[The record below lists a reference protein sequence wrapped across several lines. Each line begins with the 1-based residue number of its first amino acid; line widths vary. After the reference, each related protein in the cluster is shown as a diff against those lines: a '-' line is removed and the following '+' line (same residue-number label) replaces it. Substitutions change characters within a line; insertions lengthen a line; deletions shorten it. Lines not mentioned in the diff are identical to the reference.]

1 MDKKQIQRENLKNI
15 LYSIFDNYG
24 DLSKKIY
31 IVISDV
37 ENNKHICEE
46 ILKIINKNTPS
57 FIRKILVGYND
68 DNKNV
73 AVKLKRR
80 NEKFNIVEKYDLNSK
95 DDVVIDIYNMDLS
108 KEKEK
113 YSYESKFIVDYIVSL
128 DDIKKTKF
136 FKEIKKKIISNRE
149 VKSENQIALNLNDLY
164 NICIEQ
170 TVWKNEDDISKMN
183 NWIYNIIN
191 PHALNSELLN
201 KMLDTIN
208 EQLDNLK
215 FSSYLE
221 YILSKSENKTL
232 EYISPSGDLYKLL
245 LFEDILRIDYKDKC
259 KVKIDLDVDYIGTWW
274 SENILPLFKAKY
286 NKEDLVN
293 ELQLEIKKNEIID
306 FHGKNFEKFKNKII
320 SEIQKEYSE
329 LEVLEDN
336 SEKDEKI
343 SLEQNIKELKT
354 ENISDL
360 EHTIEQ
366 SHLKYQGN
374 RELLKEYCSDKFIDI
389 LENKEKSY
397 SLKELEQFLRENED
411 YFNDKAYVYFEIC
424 IQKKI
429 QNLEENLLNDICDVK
444 DLQDLE
450 NLHNKI
456 LENGDFVKCEDLESI
471 IFTKMESIIK
481 KLNLAEINDEDN
493 IRIANNIYDN
503 TESINLEKYPVA
515 ELLICRDIN
524 IDLDNVMDSINYLKD
539 TIDEIKETVVDN
551 CIFNY
556 EYYNMN
562 IQINGTDNYYT
573 IKFRYLNDLVDYIKI
588 KEGNKFLLNLKSINK
603 DVKYKKRV
611 FNKGNTEIIKEI
623 DNFYL
628 EKQLAKSK

>member
-73 AVKLKRR
+73 TVKLKRR

-108 KEKEK
+108 KEK

-136 FKEIKKKIISNRE
+136 FKEIKKKIISNKE

-170 TVWKNEDDISKMN
+170 TLWKNEDDISKMN

-191 PHALNSELLN
+191 PHALNSKLLN

-259 KVKIDLDVDYIGTWW
+259 KVKIDLDVEYIGRWW

-444 DLQDLE
+444 DLPDLE

-503 TESINLEKYPVA
+503 TGSINLEKYPVA

>member
-73 AVKLKRR
+73 TVKLKRR

-95 DDVVIDIYNMDLS
+95 DDVVVDIYNMDLS
-108 KEKEK
+108 KEK

-136 FKEIKKKIISNRE
+136 FKEIKKKIISNKE

-170 TVWKNEDDISKMN
+170 TLWKNEDDISKMN

-191 PHALNSELLN
+191 PHALNSKLLN

-232 EYISPSGDLYKLL
+232 DYISPSGDLYKLL

-259 KVKIDLDVDYIGTWW
+259 KVKIDLDVEYIGRWW
-274 SENILPLFKAKY
+274 SENIRPLFKAKY

-444 DLQDLE
+444 DLPDLE

-481 KLNLAEINDEDN
+481 KLNLAEINDDDN

>member
-1 MDKKQIQRENLKNI
+1 MDKKQIQRESLKNI

-108 KEKEK
+108 KEK
-113 YSYESKFIVDYIVSL
+113 YSYESKFIVGYIVSL

-136 FKEIKKKIISNRE
+136 FKEIKKKIISNKE

-444 DLQDLE
+444 DLPDLE

>member
-46 ILKIINKNTPS
+46 ILKIINKKTPS

-73 AVKLKRR
+73 TVKLKRR

-95 DDVVIDIYNMDLS
+95 DDVVVDIYNMDLS
-108 KEKEK
+108 KEK

-136 FKEIKKKIISNRE
+136 FKEIKKKIISNKE

-191 PHALNSELLN
+191 PHALNSKLLN

-397 SLKELEQFLRENED
+397 NLKELEQFLRENED

-493 IRIANNIYDN
+493 IRISNNIYDN
-503 TESINLEKYPVA
+503 TGSINLEKYPVA

>member
-108 KEKEK
+108 KEK

-389 LENKEKSY
+389 LENKDKSY

>member
-1 MDKKQIQRENLKNI
+1 MDKKQIQRESLKNI

-73 AVKLKRR
+73 TVKLKRR

-95 DDVVIDIYNMDLS
+95 DDVVVDIYNMDLS
-108 KEKEK
+108 KEK
-113 YSYESKFIVDYIVSL
+113 YSYESKFIVGYIVSL

>member
-1 MDKKQIQRENLKNI
+1 MDKKQIQRERLKNI

-73 AVKLKRR
+73 TVKLKRR

-95 DDVVIDIYNMDLS
+95 DDVLVDIYNMDLS

-136 FKEIKKKIISNRE
+136 FKEIKKKIISNKE

-170 TVWKNEDDISKMN
+170 TLWKNEDDISKMN

-201 KMLDTIN
+201 KMLGTIN

-232 EYISPSGDLYKLL
+232 DYISPSGDLYKLL

-259 KVKIDLDVDYIGTWW
+259 KVKIDLDVEYIGRWW

-444 DLQDLE
+444 DLPDLE

-503 TESINLEKYPVA
+503 TGSINLEKYPVA

>member
-1 MDKKQIQRENLKNI
+1 MDKKQIQRESLKNI

-73 AVKLKRR
+73 TVKLKRR

-95 DDVVIDIYNMDLS
+95 DDVLVDIYNMDLS

-136 FKEIKKKIISNRE
+136 FKEIKKKIISNKE

-170 TVWKNEDDISKMN
+170 TLWKNEDDISKMN

-191 PHALNSELLN
+191 PHALNSKLLN

-232 EYISPSGDLYKLL
+232 DYISPSGDLYKLL

-259 KVKIDLDVDYIGTWW
+259 KVKIDLDVEYIGRWW

-444 DLQDLE
+444 DLPDLE

-503 TESINLEKYPVA
+503 TGSINLEKYPVA

>member
-73 AVKLKRR
+73 TVKLKRR

-95 DDVVIDIYNMDLS
+95 DDVVVDIYNMDLS
-108 KEKEK
+108 KEK

-259 KVKIDLDVDYIGTWW
+259 KVKIDLDVEYIGRWW

-444 DLQDLE
+444 DLPDLE

-611 FNKGNTEIIKEI
+611 FNKGNIEILKEI

>member
-1 MDKKQIQRENLKNI
+1 MDKKQIQRESLKNI

-108 KEKEK
+108 KEK
-113 YSYESKFIVDYIVSL
+113 YSYESKFIVGYIVSL

-471 IFTKMESIIK
+471 IFTKMESITK

>member
-73 AVKLKRR
+73 TVKLKRR

-95 DDVVIDIYNMDLS
+95 DDVVVDVYNMDLS

-136 FKEIKKKIISNRE
+136 FKEIKKKIISNKE

-170 TVWKNEDDISKMN
+170 TLWKNEDDISKMN

-232 EYISPSGDLYKLL
+232 DYISPSGDLYKLL

-259 KVKIDLDVDYIGTWW
+259 KVKIDLDVEYIGRWW

-389 LENKEKSY
+389 LENKDKSY

>member
-1 MDKKQIQRENLKNI
+1 MDKKQIQRESLKNI

-73 AVKLKRR
+73 TVKLKRR

-95 DDVVIDIYNMDLS
+95 DDVLVDIYNMDLS
-108 KEKEK
+108 KEK

-503 TESINLEKYPVA
+503 TGSINLEKYPVA

>member
-73 AVKLKRR
+73 TVKLKRR

-108 KEKEK
+108 KEK

-191 PHALNSELLN
+191 PHALNSKLLN

-389 LENKEKSY
+389 LENKDKSY
-397 SLKELEQFLRENED
+397 NLKELEQFLRENED

-444 DLQDLE
+444 DLQDLK

>member
-108 KEKEK
+108 KEK
-113 YSYESKFIVDYIVSL
+113 YSYESKFIVGYIVSL

-374 RELLKEYCSDKFIDI
+374 MELLKEYCSDKFIDI

>member
-73 AVKLKRR
+73 TVKLKRR

-108 KEKEK
+108 KEK

-389 LENKEKSY
+389 LENKDKSY

-444 DLQDLE
+444 DLPDLE

-503 TESINLEKYPVA
+503 TGSINLEKYPVA

>member
-73 AVKLKRR
+73 TVKLKRR

-95 DDVVIDIYNMDLS
+95 DDVVVDIYNMDLS
-108 KEKEK
+108 KEK

-191 PHALNSELLN
+191 PHALNSKLLN

-389 LENKEKSY
+389 LENKDKSY

-503 TESINLEKYPVA
+503 TGSINLEKYPVA

>member
-1 MDKKQIQRENLKNI
+1 
-15 LYSIFDNYG
+15 
-24 DLSKKIY
+24 
-31 IVISDV
+31 
-37 ENNKHICEE
+37 
-46 ILKIINKNTPS
+46 
-57 FIRKILVGYND
+57 
-68 DNKNV
+68 
-73 AVKLKRR
+73 
-80 NEKFNIVEKYDLNSK
+80 
-95 DDVVIDIYNMDLS
+95 
-108 KEKEK
+108 
-113 YSYESKFIVDYIVSL
+113 
-128 DDIKKTKF
+128 
-136 FKEIKKKIISNRE
+136 
-149 VKSENQIALNLNDLY
+149 
-164 NICIEQ
+164 
-170 TVWKNEDDISKMN
+170 MN

-389 LENKEKSY
+389 LENKDKSY
-397 SLKELEQFLRENED
+397 NLKELEQFLRENED

>member
-1 MDKKQIQRENLKNI
+1 MDKKQIQRESLKNI

-73 AVKLKRR
+73 TVKLKRR

-95 DDVVIDIYNMDLS
+95 DDVVVDIYNMDLS
-108 KEKEK
+108 KEK

-136 FKEIKKKIISNRE
+136 FKEIKKKIISNKE

-170 TVWKNEDDISKMN
+170 TLWKNEDDISKMN

-191 PHALNSELLN
+191 PHALNSKLLN

-232 EYISPSGDLYKLL
+232 DYISPSGDLYKLL

-259 KVKIDLDVDYIGTWW
+259 KVKIDLDVEYIGRWW

>member
-73 AVKLKRR
+73 TVKLKRR

-108 KEKEK
+108 KEK

-444 DLQDLE
+444 DLPDLE

>member
-1 MDKKQIQRENLKNI
+1 MDKKQIQRESLKNI

-108 KEKEK
+108 KEK
-113 YSYESKFIVDYIVSL
+113 YSNESKFIVGYIVSL

>member
-1 MDKKQIQRENLKNI
+1 MDKKQIQRESLKNI

-73 AVKLKRR
+73 TVKLKRR

-108 KEKEK
+108 KEK

-389 LENKEKSY
+389 LENKDKSY

>member
-1 MDKKQIQRENLKNI
+1 MDKKQIQRESLKNI

-108 KEKEK
+108 KEK
-113 YSYESKFIVDYIVSL
+113 YSYESKFIVGYIVSL

-503 TESINLEKYPVA
+503 TGSINLEKYPVA

>member
-1 MDKKQIQRENLKNI
+1 MDKKQIQRESLKNI

-73 AVKLKRR
+73 TVKLKRR

-95 DDVVIDIYNMDLS
+95 DDVVVDIYNMDLS
-108 KEKEK
+108 KEK

-136 FKEIKKKIISNRE
+136 FKEIKKKIISNKE

-170 TVWKNEDDISKMN
+170 TLWKNEDDISKMN

-191 PHALNSELLN
+191 PHALNSKLLN

-232 EYISPSGDLYKLL
+232 DYISPSGDLYKLL

-259 KVKIDLDVDYIGTWW
+259 KVKIDLDVEYIGRWW

-444 DLQDLE
+444 DLPDLE

-481 KLNLAEINDEDN
+481 KLNLAEINDDDN

>member
-73 AVKLKRR
+73 TVKLKRR

-108 KEKEK
+108 KEK

-232 EYISPSGDLYKLL
+232 DYISPSGDLYKLL

-503 TESINLEKYPVA
+503 TGSINLEKYPVA

>member
-73 AVKLKRR
+73 TVKLKRR

-95 DDVVIDIYNMDLS
+95 DDVVVDIYNMDLS
-108 KEKEK
+108 KEK

-232 EYISPSGDLYKLL
+232 DYISPSGDLYKLL

-444 DLQDLE
+444 DLPDLE

>member
-73 AVKLKRR
+73 TVKLKRR

-108 KEKEK
+108 KEK

-136 FKEIKKKIISNRE
+136 FKEIKKKIISNKE

-170 TVWKNEDDISKMN
+170 TLWKNEDDISKMN

-191 PHALNSELLN
+191 PHALNSKLLN

-232 EYISPSGDLYKLL
+232 DYISPSGDLYKLL

-259 KVKIDLDVDYIGTWW
+259 KVKIDLDVEYIGRWW

-389 LENKEKSY
+389 LENKDKSY

-444 DLQDLE
+444 DLPDLE

-503 TESINLEKYPVA
+503 TGSINLEKYPVA

>member
-95 DDVVIDIYNMDLS
+95 DDVLVDIYNMDLS
-108 KEKEK
+108 KEK
-113 YSYESKFIVDYIVSL
+113 YSYESKFIVGYIVSL

-136 FKEIKKKIISNRE
+136 FKEIKKKIISNKE

-170 TVWKNEDDISKMN
+170 TLWKNEDDISKMN

-374 RELLKEYCSDKFIDI
+374 MELLKEYCSDKFIDI

-444 DLQDLE
+444 DLPDLE

-503 TESINLEKYPVA
+503 TGSINLEKYPVA

>member
-108 KEKEK
+108 KEK
-113 YSYESKFIVDYIVSL
+113 YSYESKFIVGYIVSL

-201 KMLDTIN
+201 KMLDIIN

-374 RELLKEYCSDKFIDI
+374 MELLKEYCSDKFIDI

>member
-73 AVKLKRR
+73 TVKLKRR

-95 DDVVIDIYNMDLS
+95 DDVLVDIYNMDLS
-108 KEKEK
+108 KEK

-170 TVWKNEDDISKMN
+170 TLWKNEDDISKMN

-232 EYISPSGDLYKLL
+232 DYISPSGDLYKLL

-259 KVKIDLDVDYIGTWW
+259 KVKIDLDVEYIGRWW

-444 DLQDLE
+444 DLPDLE

-503 TESINLEKYPVA
+503 TGSINLEKYPVA

>member
-1 MDKKQIQRENLKNI
+1 MDKKQIQRESLKNI

-108 KEKEK
+108 KEK
-113 YSYESKFIVDYIVSL
+113 YSYESKFIVGYIVSL

-456 LENGDFVKCEDLESI
+456 LDNGDFVKCEDLESI

>member
-73 AVKLKRR
+73 TVKLKRR

-95 DDVVIDIYNMDLS
+95 DDVVVDIYNMDLS
-108 KEKEK
+108 KEK

-444 DLQDLE
+444 DLQDLK

>member
-1 MDKKQIQRENLKNI
+1 MDKKQIQRESLKNI

-73 AVKLKRR
+73 TVKLKRR

-95 DDVVIDIYNMDLS
+95 DDVVVDIYNMDLS
-108 KEKEK
+108 KEK
-113 YSYESKFIVDYIVSL
+113 YSYESKFIVGYIVSL

-170 TVWKNEDDISKMN
+170 TLWKNEDDISKMN

>member
-73 AVKLKRR
+73 TVKLKRR

-95 DDVVIDIYNMDLS
+95 DDVLVDIYNMDLS

-136 FKEIKKKIISNRE
+136 FKEIKKKIISNKE

-170 TVWKNEDDISKMN
+170 TLWKNEDDISKMN

-232 EYISPSGDLYKLL
+232 DYISPSGDLYKLL

-259 KVKIDLDVDYIGTWW
+259 KVKIDLDVEYIGRWW

-444 DLQDLE
+444 DLPDLE

-503 TESINLEKYPVA
+503 TGSINLEKYPVA

>member
-73 AVKLKRR
+73 TVKLKRR

-95 DDVVIDIYNMDLS
+95 DDVLVDIYNMDLS

-232 EYISPSGDLYKLL
+232 DYISPSGDLYKLL

-389 LENKEKSY
+389 LENKDKSY

-444 DLQDLE
+444 DLPDLE

>member
-73 AVKLKRR
+73 TVKLKRR

-108 KEKEK
+108 KEK

-136 FKEIKKKIISNRE
+136 FKEIKKKIISNKE

>member
-73 AVKLKRR
+73 TVKLKRR

-95 DDVVIDIYNMDLS
+95 DDVVVDIYNMDLS
-108 KEKEK
+108 KEK

-170 TVWKNEDDISKMN
+170 TLWKNEDDISKMN

-232 EYISPSGDLYKLL
+232 DYISPSGDLYKLL

-389 LENKEKSY
+389 LENKDKSY

>member
-73 AVKLKRR
+73 TVKLKRR

-108 KEKEK
+108 KEK

-170 TVWKNEDDISKMN
+170 TLWKNEDDISKMN

-232 EYISPSGDLYKLL
+232 DYISPSGDLYKLL

-259 KVKIDLDVDYIGTWW
+259 KVKIDLDVEYIGRWW

-389 LENKEKSY
+389 LENKDKSY

>member
-1 MDKKQIQRENLKNI
+1 MDKKQIQRESLKNI

-108 KEKEK
+108 KEK
-113 YSYESKFIVDYIVSL
+113 YSYESKFIVGYIVSL

-170 TVWKNEDDISKMN
+170 TLWKNEDDISKMN